1 MALHTAMLKRMP
13 VLNEDYSITFVVDSA
28 AVEKDLNENKTSLL
42 SFLRK
47 NLSNYK
53 INLTVEVNINSINTD
68 NPYTPS
74 EKFKKL
80 AEKNPLIN
88 DLKKKFDLEIE
99 Y

>member
-1 MALHTAMLKRMP
+1 MALHFAMVKRKP
-13 VLNEDYSITFVVDSA
+13 EIESDSIISFTVDNVA
-28 AVEKDLNENKTSLL
+28 LEKDLIENKTSLL

-47 NLSNYK
+47 NLSNFSLELNVK
-53 INLTVEVNINSINTD
+53 VEASPVTD
-68 NPYTPS
+68 ENPYTPS

-88 DLKKKFDLEIE
+88 ELKKKFDLEIE

>member
-1 MALHTAMLKRMP
+1 MALHFAMIKRKP
-13 VLNEDYSITFVVDSA
+13 EIESESIVTFTVDNVA
-28 AVEKDLNENKTSLL
+28 LEKDLNENKTSLL
-42 SFLRK
+42 AFLRK
-47 NLSNYK
+47 NLSNYSIDLNVK
-53 INLTVEVNINSINTD
+53 VEASPLTNE

-88 DLKKKFDLEIE
+88 ELKKKFDLEIE